1 MPRWGAAVLSA
12 KLGIKPRPY
21 GHGKLVGM
29 GRAVVAVAVFV
40 AITIAVTVTAVIA
53 IPTAAVIIVP
63 VARPRAPFAV
73 AAIDYFE
80 VGATAAIDPYA
91 VAVISPGAVENAIGF
106 TALAHDEDTIQRIY
120 SAEIALHVIGGAID
134 QGGGAS
140 LPVAGNGEVRAAATI
155 RPNTALAVTPGLALD
170 AGSFAALANQAHAEA
185 GIRGAP
191 NAFHVIGSAI
201 DHVSVAPAAEL
212 ALTVSVATAM
222 LDDNGSLNANLE
234 LRAAATIDPDASIVI
249 APGAIL
255 NALGF
260 AFLVDHLYSAGG
272 IDGANVTTHVIGR
285 TRHPQ
290 GLRHGSGLSGPGSR
304 CNREQECS
312 RNQSK
317 RCRNELVRASAK
329 TLHGEASIPFRS
341 ARLGVRWS
349 LAGGSPAIQPIR

>member
-1 MPRWGAAVLSA
+1 MGAAVLSA
-12 KLGIKPRPY
+12 KLGIKLRPY

-29 GRAVVAVAVFV
+29 GRAV
-40 AITIAVTVTAVIA
+40 VTVTAVIA

-73 AAIDYFE
+73 VAIDYFE
-80 VGATAAIDPYA
+80 VGTTAAIDPDA
-91 VAVISPGAVENAIGF
+91 IAVISPGAVENAIGF

-134 QGGGAS
+134 QGGGAG
-140 LPVAGNGEVRAAATI
+140 LPVAGNGKVRAAATI

-222 LDDNGSLNANLE
+222 LD
-234 LRAAATIDPDASIVI
+234 
-249 APGAIL
+249 
-255 NALGF
+255 
-260 AFLVDHLYSAGG
+260 
-272 IDGANVTTHVIGR
+272 
-285 TRHPQ
+285 
-290 GLRHGSGLSGPGSR
+290 
-304 CNREQECS
+304 
-312 RNQSK
+312 
-317 RCRNELVRASAK
+317 
-329 TLHGEASIPFRS
+329 
-341 ARLGVRWS
+341 
-349 LAGGSPAIQPIR
+349 